1 MIPRFSSHQSIYCC
15 TCIWDFYPHSEI
27 STLPIICSGV
37 SQVASCSPDFY
48 HILPIYHEILKRRN
62 KIAYL
67 KYFYCDL
74 SVKRS
79 VLPCAILWCLTQS
92 LHWTPPRCQ
101 NAWNATL
108 KKIKFAE
115 FPGGGYPPDPPLKAQ
130 GLGTC
135 VSNFHFPSKG
145 VGISATFINVQSQQV
160 CFVFCFI
167 DKNTRV
173 TYYFC
178 SFSYFRKSVCTVF
191 L

>member
-1 MIPRFSSHQSIYCC
+1 MLILSILLRSECKTLCITFS
-15 TCIWDFYPHSEI
+15 YPMMSQ
-27 STLPIICSGV
+27 PV
-37 SQVASCSPDFY
+37 SPLNTAAVSKCMEC
-48 HILPIYHEILKRRN
+48 H
-62 KIAYL
+62 
-67 KYFYCDL
+67 
-74 SVKRS
+74 
-79 VLPCAILWCLTQS
+79 
-92 LHWTPPRCQ
+92 
-101 NAWNATL
+101 L

-115 FPGGGYPPDPPLKAQ
+115 FPGGGYPPDPPPPLKAQ

-135 VSNFHFPSKG
+135 VSTFHFPSKG

-167 DKNTRV
+167 DRNTRA